1 MKTKK
6 TDEIKTLNE
15 NWKRALAD
23 YQNLSKRV
31 EADKKEFVK
40 FAAANIVTK
49 LIPTLDVLEL
59 AAAHSSDPG
68 IQMAVKQFQDVLS
81 SESLQSIITAPG
93 EPFDHTIHECIETIL
108 GEPDNSVVELV
119 AKGYKID
126 GLVIRPAKVKV
137 YKKI

>member
-81 SESLQSIITAPG
+81 SESLQSIIPAPG
-93 EPFDHTIHECIETIL
+93 SRLITPSTNASRPYSANQIIL
-108 GEPDNSVVELV
+108 L
-119 AKGYKID
+119 
-126 GLVIRPAKVKV
+126 
-137 YKKI
+137 